1 VSRQSLAYGCL
12 LFHEQLLMV
21 QRTSLADE
29 QSRDYGVVTMPQS
42 FDCAARSFKVITRV
56 FLESD
61 RDSLLLSI

>member
-1 VSRQSLAYGCL
+1 
-12 LFHEQLLMV
+12 MV